1 MLGMPELPKKIKI
14 GSSIIAINSPF
25 ALRGVRALSSA
36 IPALNT
42 KGIFPSAQ
50 GKVQKGFPMKSTK
63 VLFTNFW
70 GDEVTKRQYV
80 DEKIRVLSEML
91 IFSPRSVLKREER
104 SEYLRELKRTIRKIL
119 MSCDTE
125 IQIDALSRVLIMG
138 NVSPDE
144 FVQVHSAKIKNR

>member
-1 MLGMPELPKKIKI
+1 
-14 GSSIIAINSPF
+14 
-25 ALRGVRALSSA
+25 
-36 IPALNT
+36 
-42 KGIFPSAQ
+42 
-50 GKVQKGFPMKSTK
+50 MKSTK

-80 DEKIRVLSEML
+80 DEKIHVLSEML
-91 IFSPRSVLKREER
+91 IFSPRSILKREER
-104 SEYLRELKRTIRKIL
+104 SEYLKELKRTIRKIL

-144 FVQVHSAKIKNR
+144 FVQKYSAKIKKDKE

>member
-1 MLGMPELPKKIKI
+1 
-14 GSSIIAINSPF
+14 
-25 ALRGVRALSSA
+25 
-36 IPALNT
+36 
-42 KGIFPSAQ
+42 
-50 GKVQKGFPMKSTK
+50 MKTTK

-104 SEYLRELKRTIRKIL
+104 SEYLRELKRTIRKIW

-144 FVQVHSAKIKNR
+144 FVQKYSAKIKKR

>member
-1 MLGMPELPKKIKI
+1 
-14 GSSIIAINSPF
+14 
-25 ALRGVRALSSA
+25 
-36 IPALNT
+36 
-42 KGIFPSAQ
+42 
-50 GKVQKGFPMKSTK
+50 MKSTK

-91 IFSPRSVLKREER
+91 IFSPRSILKREER

-119 MSCDTE
+119 MSCDTD

-138 NVSPDE
+138 SVSPDE
-144 FVQVHSAKIKNR
+144 FVQKYSAKIKKDKE

>member
-1 MLGMPELPKKIKI
+1 MPELPKKHRI
-14 GSSIIAINSPF
+14 GFPIAINSPF

-36 IPALNT
+36 IQALNT
-42 KGIFPSAQ
+42 KGIFPVAQ
-50 GKVQKGFPMKSTK
+50 GKSAERNFGMKSTK

-104 SEYLRELKRTIRKIL
+104 SEYLKELKRTIRKIL

>member
-1 MLGMPELPKKIKI
+1 MGLNHKHYVALMGFQRHPTWTTEESPER
-14 GSSIIAINSPF
+14 NF
-25 ALRGVRALSSA
+25 
-36 IPALNT
+36 T
-42 KGIFPSAQ
+42 
-50 GKVQKGFPMKSTK
+50 MKSTK

-91 IFSPRSVLKREER
+91 IFSPRSILKREER

-144 FVQVHSAKIKNR
+144 FVQKYSAKIKKDKE

>member
-1 MLGMPELPKKIKI
+1 
-14 GSSIIAINSPF
+14 
-25 ALRGVRALSSA
+25 
-36 IPALNT
+36 
-42 KGIFPSAQ
+42 
-50 GKVQKGFPMKSTK
+50 MKSTK

-125 IQIDALSRVLIMG
+125 IQIDALSRVLIVG

-144 FVQVHSAKIKNR
+144 FVQAYSAKIKNR

>member
-1 MLGMPELPKKIKI
+1 MKT
-14 GSSIIAINSPF
+14 
-25 ALRGVRALSSA
+25 
-36 IPALNT
+36 T
-42 KGIFPSAQ
+42 KTS
-50 GKVQKGFPMKSTK
+50 
-63 VLFTNFW
+63 FTNFW

-104 SEYLRELKRTIRKIL
+104 SEYLKELKRTIRKIL

-144 FVQVHSAKIKNR
+144 FVQAHSAKIKNR

>member
-1 MLGMPELPKKIKI
+1 
-14 GSSIIAINSPF
+14 
-25 ALRGVRALSSA
+25 
-36 IPALNT
+36 
-42 KGIFPSAQ
+42 
-50 GKVQKGFPMKSTK
+50 MKSTK

-91 IFSPRSVLKREER
+91 IFSPRSILKREER
-104 SEYLRELKRTIRKIL
+104 SEYLRELKRTIREIL

-144 FVQVHSAKIKNR
+144 FVQKYSAKIKKDKE

>member
-1 MLGMPELPKKIKI
+1 MTF
-14 GSSIIAINSPF
+14 SSL
-25 ALRGVRALSSA
+25 LRGLELRFQLS
-36 IPALNT
+36 IECLNT
-42 KGIFPSAQ
+42 HVSDIRDEFPVAQ
-50 GKVQKGFPMKSTK
+50 GKSAERNFDMKSTK